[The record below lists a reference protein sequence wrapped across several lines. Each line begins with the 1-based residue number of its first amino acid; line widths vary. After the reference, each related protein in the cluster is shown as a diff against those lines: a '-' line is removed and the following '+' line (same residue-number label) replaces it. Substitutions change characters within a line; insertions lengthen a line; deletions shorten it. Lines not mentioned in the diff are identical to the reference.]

1 MEDSLQEE
9 RLKLE
14 FKLKKAQYQ
23 KLQEEQ
29 STLLQNSPDETLKIE
44 KLGRKLQEVN
54 LTLQTTLIN
63 MQELSEDMAEQ
74 QPEINTEMKKKTK
87 QLKHMVKKL
96 QKEKNHIDK
105 LFSTYATYYG
115 DKDQTSINLIQ
126 NEYQL
131 MAWTLGAITIGF
143 VIISQLKR

>member
-1 MEDSLQEE
+1 
-9 RLKLE
+9 
-14 FKLKKAQYQ
+14 
-23 KLQEEQ
+23 
-29 STLLQNSPDETLKIE
+29 
-44 KLGRKLQEVN
+44 
-54 LTLQTTLIN
+54 
-63 MQELSEDMAEQ
+63 
-74 QPEINTEMKKKTK
+74 MKKKTK